1 LKVEVATEEEE
12 DDVVVVV
19 VDRWGGVIK
28 LDAEVEAEV
37 EAEAEREVEAEA
49 EVEIEAEAEAE
60 AEGVEAVFKEVEETF
75 VSSSSFAIL
84 IGCDCHMSIIEDSV
98 ILAAAGGRGGAMI
111 IIPISLHR
119 LSIRF

>member
-1 LKVEVATEEEE
+1 MATEEEE

-28 LDAEVEAEV
+28 LDAEVEVEV
-37 EAEAEREVEAEA
+37 EAEREVEAEA
-49 EVEIEAEAEAE
+49 EVEIEAEVE

-84 IGCDCHMSIIEDSV
+84 RGCDCHMSIIEDSV